1 MITGVI
7 SRKKHKAVPP
17 VTPVEAHSYNTSWS
31 AGMKLVP
38 LQWEKILGCWLV
50 LTGCWEHPRLCCGC
64 QHLTPGLVRVREE
77 AGE

>member
-1 MITGVI
+1 MITCVT

-38 LQWEKILGCWLV
+38 LQWAKILGYWLA
-50 LTGCWEHPRLCCGC
+50 LTGCWEHLRLCRGC
-64 QHLTPGLVRVREE
+64 QHLTPGLVTVREE